1 MRPWSEVA
9 RAVNAALQDG
19 DFERAHE
26 LMDPYEALADQ
37 TDHTELAG
45 KVAFYRGIAFDKAER
60 FDDALRAFRE
70 AMDFDIEAFGEE
82 STAVAHCL
90 SSLALVY
97 TRARR
102 PREAADQYIACA
114 ELFRALGDARE
125 ADGCTV
131 QACQRLIEA
140 EDFEGVLDFDGVITR
155 DSEPTYQVSWLIM
168 KSEAWRRTKESDA
181 KLRTENMHFAL
192 EAASDATRI
201 TEPASAAL
209 QEALRRAW
217 VNYGVMELCFRDVEV
232 AGLSYSMALD
242 FARTKAE
249 RDVVAR
255 SAASYAQDGIDVRL
269 TKLDP
274 EAFIL
279 ARTWSGYVTVLHRD
293 HGVRVIVGETT
304 ARVGEAIEV
313 TVTDAGYAL
322 S

>member
-1 MRPWSEVA
+1 MKPWSEVA

-19 DFERAHE
+19 DFEGAHA
-26 LMDPYEALADQ
+26 LIDPYEELADQ

-45 KVAFYRGIAFDKAER
+45 KVAFYRGICFDKAER

-70 AMDFDIEAFGEE
+70 AMDFDIETFGEE

-114 ELFRALGDARE
+114 ELFRALGNARE
-125 ADGCTV
+125 ADGCIV
-131 QACQRLIEA
+131 QACQRLIEG
-140 EDFEGVLDFDGVITR
+140 EDFEGVLDFESEITSE
-155 DSEPTYQVSWLIM
+155 SEPAYRVSFLIM
-168 KSEAWRRTKESDA
+168 KSEAWRRTKQSDP

-201 TEPASAAL
+201 TAPESPAL
-209 QEALRRAW
+209 REALRRAW
-217 VNYGVMELCFRDVEV
+217 MNYGVMELCFRDVEV
-232 AGLSYSMALD
+232 GGLAYSMALH
-242 FARTKAE
+242 FARSKTE
-249 RDVVAR
+249 RAAVAR
-255 SAASYAQDGIDVRL
+255 SAGSYALDGMDVRL
-269 TKLDP
+269 TELDP
-274 EAFIL
+274 SAFVL
-279 ARTWSGYVTVLHRD
+279 ARKWARYVTVLHRD

-304 ARVGEAIEV
+304 ASIGEAVEV
-313 TVTDAGYAL
+313 IVTEGRYAL